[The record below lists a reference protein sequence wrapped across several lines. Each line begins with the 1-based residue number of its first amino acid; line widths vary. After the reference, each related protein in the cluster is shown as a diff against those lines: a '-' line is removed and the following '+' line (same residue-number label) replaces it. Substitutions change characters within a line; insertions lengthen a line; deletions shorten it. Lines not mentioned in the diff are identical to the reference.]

1 MTMNGFRIP
10 FHGPGHE
17 RRDALIAFVASCI
30 AWDAREGPRA
40 RPRPCGGLGD
50 THASSGGG
58 RVERLVGRGST
69 EVSSSPSKITSSLSL
84 SRLLSA
90 SFLFPF
96 TNTHCSPVS
105 LSPSPIPRS
114 SRSRQETNTNNNTRR
129 ERHTFGAAG
138 ASTAARKSGPTPSRA

>member
-17 RRDALIAFVASCI
+17 RRDALIVFVASCI

-58 RVERLVGRGST
+58 RVERLVGRGRRRSAR
-69 EVSSSPSKITSSLSL
+69 VPPSSHYLSL

-105 LSPSPIPRS
+105 LSPSPIPRP